1 MFKYRPFAL
10 FSFLTHAQWL
20 AGRSLEFTGNQNIIF
35 VNLICAEVMPGSCC
49 ALGCSN
55 RRIPGSSLSFYRIP
69 SGDSE
74 KEKERRL
81 KWLNAIH
88 RGKWYE
94 EETRNVRLCSVRFVS
109 VTRLL
114 ASYVAVSCC
123 ICFIKA
129 TTCQSPFKTWIYYI
143 TLHLFFFSREPFFKS
158 SGPWLCTD
166 NLSANY
172 TEARV

>member
-1 MFKYRPFAL
+1 MRNDWQAEAWNLREIKTL
-10 FSFLTHAQWL
+10 FSPIWFVLKSCQTL
-20 AGRSLEFTGNQNIIF
+20 A
-35 VNLICAEVMPGSCC
+35 VPPGY
-49 ALGCSN
+49 SN
-55 RRIPGSSLSFYRIP
+55 RRVPRSSLSFYRIP

-74 KEKERRL
+74 KEKEHRL